1 MTDRADFT
9 FVAKEYHQRTPW
21 IAAEQLAGDKLV
33 LPGLIGFDL
42 APGTTFEQAKEIADY
57 MRKQGLGSRHS
68 LTLSRVEIDAGGLER
83 SCRQSALIPLME
95 TRLAS
100 TAAGFPYRSPVARS
114 HREKPRPR
122 WIDRGSQPK
131 G

>member
-42 APGTTFEQAKEIADY
+42 APGTTW
-57 MRKQGLGSRHS
+57 R
-68 LTLSRVEIDAGGLER
+68 
-83 SCRQSALIPLME
+83 
-95 TRLAS
+95 
-100 TAAGFPYRSPVARS
+100 
-114 HREKPRPR
+114 
-122 WIDRGSQPK
+122 
-131 G
+131 

>member
-42 APGTTFEQAKEIADY
+42 APGTGEGNCRLYAKAHPGNSLHDLTDCHCTFPAPGG
-57 MRKQGLGSRHS
+57 RKAHGW
-68 LTLSRVEIDAGGLER
+68 
-83 SCRQSALIPLME
+83 C
-95 TRLAS
+95 LA
-100 TAAGFPYRSPVARS
+100 
-114 HREKPRPR
+114 
-122 WIDRGSQPK
+122 
-131 G
+131 

>member
-57 MRKQGLGSRHS
+57 FAKAHPGNSLHDLTDCHCTFPAPGGRKAHGWCLAYRG
-68 LTLSRVEIDAGGLER
+68 
-83 SCRQSALIPLME
+83 
-95 TRLAS
+95 RL
-100 TAAGFPYRSPVARS
+100 RR
-114 HREKPRPR
+114 
-122 WIDRGSQPK
+122 
-131 G
+131 

>member
-21 IAAEQLAGDKLV
+21 IAAEQLPGDKLV

-57 MRKQGLGSRHS
+57 MRKHIRGMHYTTRYCAFKTVPKTRVRSAVKGP
-68 LTLSRVEIDAGGLER
+68 LS
-83 SCRQSALIPLME
+83 P
-95 TRLAS
+95 
-100 TAAGFPYRSPVARS
+100 
-114 HREKPRPR
+114 
-122 WIDRGSQPK
+122 
-131 G
+131 

>member
-33 LPGLIGFDL
+33 LPGPIGFDL

-57 MRKQGLGSRHS
+57 MRKH
-68 LTLSRVEIDAGGLER
+68 I
-83 SCRQSALIPLME
+83 
-95 TRLAS
+95 
-100 TAAGFPYRSPVARS
+100 
-114 HREKPRPR
+114 
-122 WIDRGSQPK
+122 RGIHYTI
-131 G
+131 

>member
-57 MRKQGLGSRHS
+57 MRSTSGEFTTRFDRLS
-68 LTLSRVEIDAGGLER
+68 LYLPGPWWAKGAWVVFGIAGK
-83 SCRQSALIPLME
+83 A
-95 TRLAS
+95 
-100 TAAGFPYRSPVARS
+100 
-114 HREKPRPR
+114 
-122 WIDRGSQPK
+122 
-131 G
+131 